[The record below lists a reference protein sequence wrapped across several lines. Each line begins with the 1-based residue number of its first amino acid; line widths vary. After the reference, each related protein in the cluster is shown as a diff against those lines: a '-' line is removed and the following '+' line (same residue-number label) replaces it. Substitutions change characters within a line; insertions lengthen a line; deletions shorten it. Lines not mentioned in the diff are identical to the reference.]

1 VSADPV
7 SVWREILNRFE
18 ADIGLAVSG
27 GSPESWTPPADV
39 GPVPPELTERALRVA
54 DAQRETAAILAKTKA
69 DAAAHLEALD
79 AVPGSRS
86 SGHALLLDVRG

>member
-7 SVWREILNRFE
+7 AVWREILDGFE
-18 ADIGLAVSG
+18 ADIALAVSG
-27 GSPESWTPPADV
+27 GTPESWTPPADV
-39 GPVPPELTERALRVA
+39 GPVPAELAERALRVA

-79 AVPGSRS
+79 AVPGSLY

>member
-1 VSADPV
+1 
-7 SVWREILNRFE
+7 
-18 ADIGLAVSG
+18 
-27 GSPESWTPPADV
+27 
-39 GPVPPELTERALRVA
+39 
-54 DAQRETAAILAKTKA
+54 LAKTKA

>member
-7 SVWREILNRFE
+7 AVWREILDGFE
-18 ADIGLAVSG
+18 ADIALAVSG
-27 GSPESWTPPADV
+27 GTPESWTPPADV
-39 GPVPPELTERALRVA
+39 GPVPAELAERALRVA

-79 AVPGSRS
+79 AVPGSRY

>member
-1 VSADPV
+1 MSADPTT
-7 SVWREILNRFE
+7 VWREILDRFE

-27 GSPESWTPPADV
+27 GTPESWTPPADV
-39 GPVPPELTERALRVA
+39 GPVPPELAERALRVA

>member
-1 VSADPV
+1 MD
-7 SVWREILNRFE
+7 RLE
-18 ADIGLAVSG
+18 ADIALAVSG
-27 GSPESWTPPADV
+27 GSPEPWTPPAHTV
-39 GPVPPELTERALRVA
+39 RVPPELAERALRVA
-54 DAQRETAAILAKTKA
+54 DAQREAAAILAKTKA

>member
-7 SVWREILNRFE
+7 AVWREILDRFE
-18 ADIGLAVSG
+18 ADIALAVSG
-27 GSPESWTPPADV
+27 GTPESWTPPADV
-39 GPVPPELTERALRVA
+39 GPVPAELAERALRVA

>member
-1 VSADPV
+1 VSADPTT
-7 SVWREILNRFE
+7 VWREILNRFE

-27 GSPESWTPPADV
+27 GTPEFWTPPADV
-39 GPVPPELTERALRVA
+39 GPVPPELAERALRVA